1 MDSDGDE
8 SLSRNMSEAES
19 DEGHSDEKGKKSRPK
34 KGSSNKPWQENFSCM
49 QKHDGKGKTEN
60 PNGRTI
66 EVLQDMAN
74 YYDRTN
80 DHWRTTAYRRAIT
93 ALRKENHRIMTKEEA
108 LAIPSIG
115 ERLASKIEEI
125 FWTNKLRRLD
135 NASLEPNDEVFQMFM
150 NIYGVGLAQATKWIS
165 QGHRTL
171 EDLATKADITKN
183 QQVGIT
189 HYEDFLTR
197 IPRDEVTRHG
207 KLVKNAFE
215 KCDPEIQVTVGG
227 SYRRGAPTSG
237 DIDFIVTKP
246 DCPIH
251 VLRILVLSDAIPRLF
266 AANYLKVALATTTS
280 SNNGS
285 KWHGAACLPG
295 STVWRR
301 IDFLLV
307 PWEEMGAALIYFTGN
322 DIFNRSIRLLASKKG
337 MRLNQRGLWKDVIR
351 GLKKERITQGTLVE
365 GKSEK
370 EIFRVLGVPWRP
382 PEHRIC

>member
-1 MDSDGDE
+1 MGSDDDE
-8 SLSRNMSEAES
+8 SLSQTTIEPESE
-19 DEGHSDEKGKKSRPK
+19 DEHSDQEAQKIKAKKASFEKS
-34 KGSSNKPWQENFSCM
+34 WQKNFSCM
-49 QKHDGKGKTEN
+49 QKHDGKGKVES
-60 PNGRTI
+60 PNARTI
-66 EVLQDMAN
+66 EVLQEMAN

-93 ALRKENHRIMTKEEA
+93 ALCKESHKIMTKEEA
-108 LAIPSIG
+108 LAIPCIG

-125 FWTNKLRRLD
+125 VWTNRLRRLD
-135 NASLEPNDEVFQMFM
+135 NTSREPNDEVLQMFM

-171 EDLATKADITKN
+171 EDLTTKANVTKN
-183 QQVGIT
+183 QQVGIAYY
-189 HYEDFLTR
+189 HDFLTR

-207 KLVKNAFE
+207 KLVKNTFE
-215 KCDPEIQVTVGG
+215 KCDPEIQVTIGG

-237 DIDFIVTKP
+237 DIDFIITKP

-251 VLRILVLSDAIPRLF
+251 ILRTLVFSDAIPRLF
-266 AANYLKVALATTTS
+266 ASNYLKVALATTS
-280 SNNGS
+280 SENGS

-295 STVWRR
+295 STIWRR
-301 IDFLLV
+301 IDFLIV

-351 GLKKERITQGTLVE
+351 GPKRERITQGTLVE

-370 EIFRVLGVPWRP
+370 EIFRILDVPWRP